1 VSHVATLLWVCLLG
15 EYASNDPT
23 TPEERFA
30 LGYIYMEVEPAAPV
44 SAEWLAGLVAVL
56 RDHSGWGI
64 GITNVHAGVC
74 GPDHGY
80 RSCVRGVPGCRCGAA
95 IAPLQLVLTW
105 LTLPPVGI
113 PHREKYERRFR
124 ELRVTFDLEETTW
137 HELVATARVVF
148 RDCPYL
154 TLKT

>member
-1 VSHVATLLWVCLLG
+1 MNFGVSHVATLLWVCLLG

-64 GITNVHAGVC
+64 GITNVREGYMLLFADRIMVT
-74 GPDHGY
+74 GPAFD
-80 RSCVRGVPGCRCGAA
+80 GCRDAGA
-95 IAPLQLVLTW
+95 VL
-105 LTLPPVGI
+105 
-113 PHREKYERRFR
+113 ES
-124 ELRVTFDLEETTW
+124 LRSRL
-137 HELVATARVVF
+137 
-148 RDCPYL
+148 Y
-154 TLKT
+154 